1 MKNALDAWFEVKL
14 QLRATPESNY
24 YQKAVSEMQRIAD
37 KSKFI
42 RG

>member
-1 MKNALDAWFEVKL
+1 MKNAFDAWFEVKL
-14 QLRATPESNY
+14 LFRSTPENNH

-37 KSKFI
+37 KAKDV